1 MNESGRD
8 TSEPENTKS
17 RGQHDLDFGV
27 RVGAV
32 VELGGKLL
40 IAGHEKPG
48 EGRYWVLP
56 GGRLEPGET
65 VPECASRE
73 LAEETG
79 LAGEFAGVLYVS
91 EFLREGR
98 HTVDIT
104 ARVEVA
110 PETDA
115 ALGSD
120 PETPPEAAPTLV
132 ELAWVTPAELS
143 GMDLRPGWIRD
154 RLVRDA
160 SRGWPGDAV
169 YLEGGNG

>member
-1 MNESGRD
+1 MNESGHD
-8 TSEPENTKS
+8 ADKMANTKN
-17 RGQHDLDFGV
+17 RARNGLDFGV

-32 VELGGKLL
+32 VESGGKLL
-40 IAGHEKPG
+40 VAGHEKPG

-65 VPECASRE
+65 VPECARRE

-79 LAGEFAGVLYVS
+79 LTGEFAEVLYVS

-98 HTVDIT
+98 HTVDVT
-104 ARVEVA
+104 TRVEITS
-110 PETDA
+110 ETEA
-115 ALGSD
+115 VLGSD
-120 PETPPEAAPTLV
+120 PETPPDAAPTLV

-143 GMDLRPGWIRD
+143 GIDLRPSWIRD

-160 SRGWPGDAV
+160 SCDWPGDAV
-169 YLEGGNG
+169 YLEGENG